1 MKRKNEHI
9 EIALFENVEH
19 YTSTLL
25 EDVRLIHQAMPG
37 IDFDDV
43 TLDITMFGKKLSA
56 PLIITGMT
64 GGTEEA
70 GRINGILAKA
80 VEELGLGMGVG
91 SQRVAIEH
99 LEVRNTFEIAR
110 KNAPH
115 ALLLANIGAPQVAKG
130 YGLKEFQDIVQMIEA
145 DGIAVHFNASQ
156 EVFQPEG
163 EPVYNMSIFEKLKDI
178 QKDLGVP
185 IIIKETGSGI
195 SMETALLARKF
206 GFKYFDVSGQG
217 GTSWIT
223 MEMIRDKRRG
233 LWKAEA
239 AEKFTDWGIPTAA
252 SIVEV
257 RYSVPDSFIIGS
269 GGIRNGLDAAKAIAL
284 GANIAGFALPA
295 LRKAFEGYD
304 KLVDFLKLT
313 IFEIKVAMFLT
324 GSRNIGE
331 FKEKPILIFGRLK
344 EWMEEREISL
354 SAFNRVRTGK

>member
-1 MKRKNEHI
+1 MER
-9 EIALFENVEH
+9 

-37 IDFDDV
+37 IDFDEV
-43 TLDITMFGKKLSA
+43 STEVEVFKKKLNA
-56 PLIITGMT
+56 PIIITGMS
-64 GGTEEA
+64 GGPEEA
-70 GRINGILAKA
+70 GKLNDILSRA

-91 SQRVAIEH
+91 SQRVAVEH
-99 LEVRNTFEIAR
+99 PEVRHTFEIVR

-115 ALLLANIGAPQVAKG
+115 ALLLANIGAPQVEKG
-130 YGLKEFQDIVQMIEA
+130 YGLKQFQEIVQMIEA
-145 DGIAVHFNASQ
+145 DAIAVHFNAAQ

-163 EPVYNMSIFEKLKDI
+163 EPAYNISILEKLRDI

-195 SMETALLARKF
+195 SLETAQLMNRY

-217 GTSWIT
+217 GTSWIV

-233 LWKAEA
+233 LWKAKS
-239 AEKFTDWGIPTAA
+239 AENFADWGLPTAA

-257 RYSVPDSFIIGS
+257 RYAVPDAFIIGS

-295 LRKAFEGYD
+295 LRNAFAGYE
-304 KLVDFLKLT
+304 KLLEFLKMT
-313 IFEIKVAMFLT
+313 MFEIKAAMFLT
-324 GSRNIGE
+324 GSRNIAE
-331 FKEKPILIFGRLK
+331 FKQRPVLIFGRLK

-354 SAFNRVRTGK
+354 SAFNRVRTGKI